1 MNHSNIAILTT
12 VANFQLYERT
22 SVYFPENIRKF
33 VIDGNNGM
41 HGIHSIKFM
50 MKMLKN
56 ENIEWLIMADE
67 DVIFTD
73 SNVVF
78 SIIDKMKSENYTFS
92 GIRDGGVISHRNFN
106 PNVINTFF
114 SILNFKEIESIW
126 DEKEMLK
133 NQYVI
138 ENEFSQD
145 FTNLKNE
152 FDDQSIFEPYYCFY
166 FWLRRLGKKV
176 LFLDAEIQ
184 NDLIS
189 NSVFF
194 ENKTFMY
201 HTWYARSYNVNDKH
215 TRRINNLFNSLE
227 IKNNNKNILKPII
240 FIDKSFYFK
249 QKLKKLIKKITYKIV

>member
-1 MNHSNIAILTT
+1 
-12 VANFQLYERT
+12 
-22 SVYFPENIRKF
+22 
-33 VIDGNNGM
+33 
-41 HGIHSIKFM
+41 
-50 MKMLKN
+50 
-56 ENIEWLIMADE
+56 
-67 DVIFTD
+67 
-73 SNVVF
+73 
-78 SIIDKMKSENYTFS
+78 
-92 GIRDGGVISHRNFN
+92 
-106 PNVINTFF
+106 
-114 SILNFKEIESIW
+114 
-126 DEKEMLK
+126 MLK